1 MLNPQ
6 WDVYITP
13 PPPTKTWGT
22 LQRQNFKS
30 WTTGK
35 PALAMTMVL
44 KDSPLWPPTSQQ
56 FSQYSSRE
64 HHLDAVR
71 YIKEKKG
78 EFLKSEG
85 DVLGG
90 WLGKLEED
98 GGGRCG
104 LGTL

>member
-1 MLNPQ
+1 M
-6 WDVYITP
+6 
-13 PPPTKTWGT
+13 
-22 LQRQNFKS
+22 
-30 WTTGK
+30 
-35 PALAMTMVL
+35 
-44 KDSPLWPPTSQQ
+44 
-56 FSQYSSRE
+56 
-64 HHLDAVR
+64 DAVR